1 MLVAI
6 TGFGHLLRKV
16 QIRPWIKPGIAFLQS
31 ISRAT
36 RQENLAHPHGPTAE
50 SAPASRRVRARL
62 PSSPRPPPV
71 ESAPG
76 LPPAPPCLPP
86 APPCLPPAPPCLP
99 PAPPCLPPAPPCLPP
114 APPGSSARFPTGPT
128 RSLTGPA
135 RSLTGPTQSLTGPAR
150 PPGGD
155 RIRPVPGRSRSG
167 RNSAIWAGIPR
178 NRLRRDPREPRLVWR
193 RKYRGPNSM
202 DCFLPIQTRPRM
214 ICSETA
220 AFRGPYRPAARPG
233 PRCS

>member
-1 MLVAI
+1 M
-6 TGFGHLLRKV
+6 RKV

-36 RQENLAHPHGPTAE
+36 TRQKTWPSLTP
-50 SAPASRRVRARL
+50 L

-76 LPPAPPCLPP
+76 LPSAPFGLPP
-86 APPCLPPAPPCLP
+86 SPPG
-99 PAPPCLPPAPPCLPP
+99 LPP
-114 APPGSSARFPTGPT
+114 APPGSSARFPTGPA
-128 RSLTGPA
+128 RFLTGPRPDSYRTHSISYRTHPISY
-135 RSLTGPTQSLTGPAR
+135 RSRPSLTGPAR

-193 RKYRGPNSM
+193 RKYPGPNSM
-202 DCFLPIQTRPRM
+202 DCFLPIQPG
-214 ICSETA
+214 
-220 AFRGPYRPAARPG
+220 RG
-233 PRCS
+233 

>member
-99 PAPPCLPPAPPCLPP
+99 PAPP
-114 APPGSSARFPTGPT
+114 GSSARFLTGPRPDSYRTHSISYRAHSVSYRAHSISYRTT

-202 DCFLPIQTRPRM
+202 DCFLPIQPG
-214 ICSETA
+214 
-220 AFRGPYRPAARPG
+220 RG
-233 PRCS
+233 